1 MRKSF
6 VVVILTFFLVLTLNV
21 NAYAGPRSGY
31 GDPVCEYQST
41 LGPKIE
47 SYSKTWN
54 TKEKLMQVYREL
66 TKNYVSTEISKLK
79 YIYLYPDIEEGVSG
93 YYSADVITKSDG
105 TYSMGDNSYIVIL
118 GCDESSSLSSIS
130 KTLSHEYGHHFTTY
144 YLVTYEKLYGRG
156 WINSRYAKIRGL
168 NNLSQVKNYSSVS
181 GSSKWDIA
189 EIAAWDYVQLFGA
202 ASNKTSVDY
211 KDVQERADY
220 GYSQINYLSSNSYPQ
235 ENMDLPLATH
245 VPGLYDYWANMAGG
259 ASARPN
265 SYYTSTLT
273 VAKKF
278 LVQGKNNLYK
288 LTWDSMAGGNYEYTI
303 VMHPTN
309 NSSNI
314 TPIKTSKTGE
324 QNIAYI
330 GSYAGAR
337 TLIENYRGVYTV
349 RIFIKDANG
358 FTYEGKC
365 AYINFDENLTPV
377 SNYSTIFKDLLKN
390 HWAYDYI
397 ISLNSANIINGYEDG
412 TFRPEGTITRKE
424 FIALLMRVSNLSL
437 TKYKK
442 LSDDWFTREG
452 YLAAAKAYSIITTSD
467 YGANYSKLNLNG
479 KITRQE
485 MSVMIGRVLL
495 SNKFTVGVN
504 EDYTSH
510 FKDFNAKNYKTEIN
524 LVVKNDILN
533 GYPDGTFKG
542 SNNASRAEA
551 AKMIYK
557 TYKLLK

>member
-1 MRKSF
+1 MKKSF
-6 VVVILTFFLVLTLNV
+6 RILMLTFFLVLTCSINV
-21 NAYAGPRSGY
+21 YAGPRAGY

-66 TKNYVSTEISKLK
+66 TKNYVSNEISKLK

-93 YYSADVITKSDG
+93 YYNADVIVKNDG
-105 TYSMGDNSYIVIL
+105 TYAMGDNSYIVLL
-118 GCDESSSLSSIS
+118 GCNDSSSLSSIS
-130 KTLSHEYGHHFTTY
+130 KTLTHEYGHHFTTY
-144 YLVTYEKLYGRG
+144 YLVTYEKKYGKG
-156 WINSRYAKIRGL
+156 WINSQYAKIRGL
-168 NNLSQVKNYSSVS
+168 NTKSQVINYSSLS
-181 GSSKWDIA
+181 GNSKWDIA
-189 EIAAWDYVQLFGA
+189 EIAAWDYIQLFGNPA
-202 ASNKTSVDY
+202 NKVSVDY

-220 GYSQINYLSSNSYPQ
+220 GYSQTTYLSSNSYPQ

-259 ASARPN
+259 ASSRPS
-265 SYYTSTLT
+265 SYYTSTLS
-273 VAKKF
+273 VSKKY
-278 LVQGKNNLYK
+278 LVQNKYNMYK
-288 LTWDSMAGGNYEYTI
+288 ITWDSMANGNYEYTI
-303 VMHPTN
+303 IMHPIN

-314 TPIKTSKTGE
+314 IPIKTTKTGE

-337 TLIENYRGVYTV
+337 TLIENYSGEYQV

-358 FTYEGKC
+358 FTYEGKG
-365 AYINFDENLTPV
+365 ATINFDENLTPV
-377 SNYSTIFKDLLKN
+377 SNYSSIFKDLLKN
-390 HWAYDYI
+390 HWAYNYI
-397 ISLNSANIINGYEDG
+397 ISLYNAKIITGYEDG
-412 TFRPEGTITRKE
+412 TYRPEGTITRKE

-442 LSDDWFTREG
+442 LSNDWFVRDG
-452 YLAAAKAYSIITTSD
+452 YLDAAKAYSIITTSD
-467 YGANYSKLNLNG
+467 YGANYKNLKLDG

-495 SNKFTVGVN
+495 ANKYTVGVN
-504 EDYTSH
+504 EDYTKQ
-510 FKDFNAKNYKTEIN
+510 FKDFTAKNYKTEIN
-524 LVVKNDILN
+524 LVVKNGVLN

-542 SNNASRAEA
+542 GNNASRSEA